1 MRIFFTL
8 CLMGVLAAGLSGCS
22 STKVRESW
30 TNPSFAGVSLGKLMV
45 IAVGDDEARRG
56 QFESEMAGALSSDSV
71 NAIPRSSVASLRGKP
86 GREKV
91 VDYVTSEGFDHV
103 LVTRLASI
111 VDEEIEHVGY
121 TEYEVYGVRGR
132 FGRYWITDVDAIEH
146 PAYTENKTH
155 MFVETSLFETGEGNV
170 VWRMRTETTNPQF
183 VDLSEE
189 LIAAVRRQLRAD
201 GLMN

>member
-1 MRIFFTL
+1 MEKIACRLLLTL
-8 CLMGVLAAGLSGCS
+8 LIAGLWSCS
-22 STKVRESW
+22 STQVRESW
-30 TNPSFAGVSLGKLMV
+30 TNPAYAETSLGKLLV

-56 QFESEMAGALSSDSV
+56 QFESEMAGALNSSTVD
-71 NAIPRSSVASLRGKP
+71 AIPRSSVASLRGKP

-91 VDYVTSEGFDHV
+91 VNYVTGENFDHV

-132 FGRYWITDVDAIEH
+132 FGRYWVTDVDAFEH
-146 PAYTENKTH
+146 PPYTETKTRL
-155 MFVETSLFETGEGNV
+155 FVETSLFETGGGNV
-170 VWRMRTETTNPQF
+170 VWRMRTETTNPQY

-189 LIAAVRRQLRAD
+189 LITAVTRQLGTD
-201 GLMN
+201 GFIK